1 MEMKD
6 ITVSSSPLS
15 TSLLPQMMNLNMNNT
30 LATTTLPQPEPA
42 TAITIATTKTTVP
55 EPETTKAITTITT
68 TVPGSVVDSLG
79 KKKRGRPRK
88 YDSEGNLRVSSKP
101 QQGFSMSLTSPPSSS
116 KRGRGKPFGFNNFHL
131 LGSSTGL
138 FGCTAGRDFTPH
150 VVTIHTGEDVAA
162 KIFSF
167 VQRGPVGVCILS
179 ANGAISKVTL
189 RQPGP
194 DRMVQPQ
201 FGREDGSVLSRK
213 LDIVA
218 PPGRFEILSLS
229 GSFTVSDNG
238 SISPTNIL
246 SVSLAGP
253 DGRVIGGG
261 VAGLLTAA
269 CPIQVVIGSFMPN
282 GYKTQKRKYNREHS
296 SGAKFCAADIVTAP
310 SPRPIS
316 QQNSDATL
324 IAADWNGSGEFSDHG
339 PSPDINISL
348 NDD

>member
-189 RQPGP
+189 RQPGSS
-194 DRMVQPQ
+194 
-201 FGREDGSVLSRK
+201 GAILTYE
-213 LDIVA
+213 
-218 PPGRFEILSLS
+218 GRFEILSLS

>member
-30 LATTTLPQPEPA
+30 IATTTVVTVPQPEA
-42 TAITIATTKTTVP
+42 A
-55 EPETTKAITTITT
+55 TTITT
-68 TVPGSVVDSLG
+68 TTTTTKVPEAEATTAITTTATPVQGSVVDSVG

-88 YDSEGNLRVSSKP
+88 YDSEGNLRVSAKQ
-101 QQGFSMSLTSPPSSS
+101 QQGFSMSPTSPPSSS
-116 KRGRGKPFGFNNFHL
+116 KRGRGKLFGFNNFHL
-131 LGSSTGL
+131 LASSTGM
-138 FGCTAGRDFTPH
+138 FGCTAGGDFTPH
-150 VVTIHTGEDVAA
+150 VVTIHPGEDVAA

-167 VQRGPVGVCILS
+167 AQRGPVGVCILS

-189 RQPGP
+189 RQPGSS
-194 DRMVQPQ
+194 
-201 FGREDGSVLSRK
+201 GAILTYE
-213 LDIVA
+213 
-218 PPGRFEILSLS
+218 GRFEILSLS

-238 SISPTNIL
+238 SISPTNVL

-296 SGAKFCAADIVTAP
+296 SGTKIAPDIVAAP

>member
-1 MEMKD
+1 MEMKH
-6 ITVSSSPLS
+6 ITISSSPLN

-30 LATTTLPQPEPA
+30 VAATTIIPQPEPA
-42 TAITIATTKTTVP
+42 T
-55 EPETTKAITTITT
+55 TITT
-68 TVPGSVVDSLG
+68 TTLTTVPQAEATTAITTTTPVPGSVVDSLG

-88 YDSEGNLRVSSKP
+88 YDSEGNLRVSAKQQ
-101 QQGFSMSLTSPPSSS
+101 QQGFSMSPTSSPSSS

-131 LGSSTGL
+131 LGSSTGM
-138 FGCTAGRDFTPH
+138 FGCMAGGDFTPH
-150 VVTIHTGEDVAA
+150 VVTIHTEEDVAA

-167 VQRGPVGVCILS
+167 AQRGPVGVCILS

-189 RQPGP
+189 RQPGSS
-194 DRMVQPQ
+194 
-201 FGREDGSVLSRK
+201 GAILTYE
-213 LDIVA
+213 
-218 PPGRFEILSLS
+218 GRFEILSLS

-238 SISPTNIL
+238 IISPSNVL

-282 GYKTQKRKYNREHS
+282 GYKTQKRKYNRENS
-296 SGAKFCAADIVTAP
+296 SATKSATDTMAAP

-324 IAADWNGSGEFSDHG
+324 IAADWNGNGEFSDHG